1 MQAYLQSKGS
11 QQDLGN
17 LSHNPGTI
25 FLWLEADICNN
36 MKFSATIYF
45 II

>member
-17 LSHNPGTI
+17 LSHNAGTI
-25 FLWLEADICNN
+25 FLCLEAHFCNN

-45 II
+45 IS